1 MTREEARVQ
10 LKLIKLFI
18 GYDENTLVKK
28 MQSALDLAIKVLEQH
43 PRDCKTCK
51 HSDKGNCA
59 GTEECHEC
67 MWSSKYE
74 QQPSDNEEIIRV
86 SKGAVKAR
94 QGRFVIYDTEWLKEH
109 FNTTE
114 AKLYGQPCE
123 DCISRQ
129 EAIDAI
135 KKIHPVDTEYD
146 CTLYDKIDVMYM
158 LKDLPSVT
166 PHYNLEPYSK
176 RLWKNA
182 YERGKADALEKI
194 KAEIIEKFDNC
205 SICEWFEDYD
215 YDENDISEYISVGHI
230 SDIIEIINKYK
241 AESEDAE

>member
-1 MTREEARVQ
+1 MTKEEAR
-10 LKLIKLFI
+10 K
-18 GYDENTLVKK
+18 TLLEISYALGNMGVEYLSEKDGEK
-28 MQSALDLAIKVLEQH
+28 MREAIQVLEQH

-129 EAIDAI
+129 ETIDAI

-146 CTLYDKIDVMYM
+146 CTLYDKIDVMYV
-158 LKDLPSVT
+158 LEDLPSVT
-166 PHYNLEPYSK
+166 PQPKIGRWIDEGFYAEGHSEHAYRCSECDEHYIGYVGEFNFCP
-176 RLWKNA
+176 
-182 YERGKADALEKI
+182 
-194 KAEIIEKFDNC
+194 NC
-205 SICEWFEDYD
+205 GAKMQEVRE
-215 YDENDISEYISVGHI
+215 
-230 SDIIEIINKYK
+230 
-241 AESEDAE
+241 